1 MKIQENHSAWGSIE
15 SLVNTYK
22 IMDVEGNI
30 VPDIEAQTAVKRAL
44 TARVEFFHNN
54 KLLKT
59 NPFDEKGVLVDR
71 QYFRNDFTEE
81 GYELCRQKVPAWLKS
96 KASSKL
102 PPDMKILEKGLA
114 DIRGEKK

>member
-1 MKIQENHSAWGSIE
+1 MKVQENHSVWGSIE
-15 SLVNTYK
+15 SLVDAYK
-22 IMDVEGNI
+22 TMDVDGNI
-30 VPDIEAQTAVKRAL
+30 VPDIEAQGAVKRAL

-54 KLLKT
+54 KLLKI

-102 PPDMKILEKGLA
+102 PPDMKILERGLA